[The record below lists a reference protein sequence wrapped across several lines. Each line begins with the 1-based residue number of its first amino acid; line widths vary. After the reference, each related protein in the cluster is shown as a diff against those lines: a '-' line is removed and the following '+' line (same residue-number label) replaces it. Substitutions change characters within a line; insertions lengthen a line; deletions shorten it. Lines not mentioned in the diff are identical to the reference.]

1 VLLAHGAHRASG
13 EEKEQMRSSTIGQA
27 GALACLALVVGSPAV
42 AGNITVKGSDTMVL
56 VAQRWAEKYMQQ
68 HSDVSIQ
75 VTGGGSGTGIA
86 ALLNATTDIANSS
99 RPIKASERKTA
110 REAGIDV
117 VETPVAMDALSV
129 VVHKDCPIN
138 ELTMNQVK
146 AIYTGAVN
154 NWRDLG
160 GPAKAIVRYSRE
172 SNSGTYVFFKEHV
185 LGNADYASD
194 CQNMPGTAAVATAV
208 AKDPAAI
215 GFGGVAYFL
224 NQPDVKIV
232 SIKKDKDSP
241 AVSPLGP
248 DHQSLNFAAI
258 HSTDYPIA
266 RYLYCYTA
274 GKPSGALGSYMSWIV
289 GKEGQTVAEELG
301 YVPLPKTAS
310 ATAESQP

>member
-1 VLLAHGAHRASG
+1 MRPMWLA
-13 EEKEQMRSSTIGQA
+13 IA
-27 GALACLALVVGSPAV
+27 GALAGLALVVSTPAH
-42 AGNITVKGSDTMVL
+42 AGNITVKGSDTMIL
-56 VAQRWAEKYMQQ
+56 VAQRWAEKYMES

-99 RPIKASERKTA
+99 RQIKAAERKTA

-129 VVHKDCPIN
+129 VVNKDCPVN
-138 ELTMNQVK
+138 ELSMNQVK

-154 NWRDLG
+154 NWKDFG

-224 NQPDVKIV
+224 NNPDVKIV
-232 SIKKDKDSP
+232 SIKKDKDSK
-241 AVSPLGP
+241 AVSPLAA
-248 DHQSLNFAAI
+248 DKQSLNFAAI
-258 HSTDYPIA
+258 HSTEYPIA
-266 RYLYCYTA
+266 RYLYCYTP
-274 GKPSGALGSYMSWIV
+274 GKPAGAVAGYMKWILGP
-289 GKEGQTVAEELG
+289 EGQSVAEELG
-301 YVPLPKTAS
+301 YVPLPKAGGPTAQ
-310 ATAESQP
+310 SQP